1 MSELCGENRSR
12 YDVLMIKDDEVA
24 YFRARSRYEYH
35 SDSFILFN
43 VALYSE
49 NYSDSQSSARLLRD
63 CKSQLEFIRDFMIP
77 PSLRLYLTP
86 DIILARPS
94 WHSYIMAII

>member
-24 YFRARSRYEYH
+24 YFRARPRYEYH
-35 SDSFILFN
+35 SDSFISFN

-49 NYSDSQSSARLLRD
+49 N
-63 CKSQLEFIRDFMIP
+63 
-77 PSLRLYLTP
+77 
-86 DIILARPS
+86 
-94 WHSYIMAII
+94 